1 METISPFDFAKKH
14 NVKLSILDE
23 SYGKYFDDDSHE
35 RSIFKVKLSRN
46 GKSYTFKY
54 GQAIVRTGEAP
65 NIGDIIECLT
75 KYYPGDFKN
84 FCYEFGYSD
93 DSIKDRKTYKA
104 VLKEF
109 NAVERL
115 FSDCMDELQSIE

>member
-1 METISPFDFAKKH
+1 METISHYDFAKKH

-35 RSIFKVKLSRN
+35 RSIFKVKISRN

-54 GQAIVRTGEAP
+54 GQAIVLRGKAP
-65 NIGDIIECLT
+65 NICDIIECLT
-75 KYYPGDFKN
+75 KYHPGDFKN

-93 DSIKDRKTYKA
+93 DSIKARKTYKA

-109 NAVERL
+109 TAVEKL